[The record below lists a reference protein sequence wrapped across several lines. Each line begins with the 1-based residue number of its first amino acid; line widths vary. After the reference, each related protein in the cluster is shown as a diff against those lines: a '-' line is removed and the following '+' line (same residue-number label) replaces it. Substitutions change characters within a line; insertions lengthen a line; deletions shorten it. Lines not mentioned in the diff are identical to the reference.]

1 MSIPKPNIGGPRILT
16 IMNCRDRIIQ
26 KAMAILLEMIYEKSG
41 YFHEESHSFRPDK
54 SSHSALHQIKLG

>member
-1 MSIPKPNIGGPRILT
+1 MSIPIPNIGCHGILT
-16 IMNCRDRIIQ
+16 IMNCRDRIIH

-54 SSHSALHQIKLG
+54 SSHSALHQIKMG